1 MSYSSLPPL
10 LMLTLIKES
19 PDQLPPPPEISS
31 IGISVTDIQDELRKI
46 IIGLLIER
54 QDAGPIQVRVTSNK
68 PKRHKDVDKAL
79 KEFITE

>member
-1 MSYSSLPPL
+1 
-10 LMLTLIKES
+10 MLTLIKES

-31 IGISVTDIQDELRKI
+31 NGISVTEIQEELKKI